1 MDMKQVI
8 YDELCR
14 VAKANNEIAY
24 YSELARLAGLD
35 MSSVVDRNRLSDI
48 LGEINTEEDGAGRP
62 MLSAVA
68 LLKAENRPGVGFWNI
83 AEHLG
88 HYSGGKDE
96 DAQYKFWSLELKKV
110 YAYWKAQPST
120 P

>member
-48 LGEINTEEDGAGRP
+48 LGEINIGEDGVIEEDGARRP

-68 LLKAENRPGVGFWNI
+68 LLKAGEQTGRRV
-83 AEHLG
+83 LG
-88 HYSGGKDE
+88 HRGTLGSLQRQARTITSRISSGV
-96 DAQYKFWSLELKKV
+96 WN
-110 YAYWKAQPST
+110 
-120 P
+120 

>member
-35 MSSVVDRNRLSDI
+35 MSSVVDRKQAFRH
-48 LGEINTEEDGAGRP
+48 P
-62 MLSAVA
+62 
-68 LLKAENRPGVGFWNI
+68 W
-83 AEHLG
+83 
-88 HYSGGKDE
+88 
-96 DAQYKFWSLELKKV
+96 
-110 YAYWKAQPST
+110 
-120 P
+120 